1 MLFITN
7 RLPKGSWVTTAG
19 RQFTFDL
26 KNNTPS
32 TSMYFCEYNENKKS
46 SIELG
51 SAMFLNKVKSATQ
64 KQIVL
69 YIHGFSNLPDMAFKA
84 TKEFQDLCNLEL
96 ENEVLVIPLIWP
108 CDDDPGIIK
117 DYWDDEIAADA
128 SNTAFARVL
137 ARFLDWRNSNQAD
150 NDLCTK
156 RINVVAHSMGNRVLR
171 GAINTWQK
179 QFASNGVPLM
189 FRNTFLIA
197 ADIENDS
204 LEYHAL
210 GEGIC
215 SASKNVVVYYAA
227 DDFALGASKVA
238 NRKFTHRLG
247 HLGPREMG
255 LVPKNVF
262 SVNCDQVNNRYDNP
276 KGHSY
281 FRYADNESNSPSTP
295 GIVFKHI
302 FSCIYSGRVD
312 ALTLNNRD
320 VYIEDVTDN

>member
-7 RLPKGSWVTTAG
+7 RLPKGSWITTIG
-19 RQFTFDL
+19 RNFVFDL

-32 TSMYFCEYNENKKS
+32 TSMYFCERNETKGNT
-46 SIELG
+46 IELG
-51 SAMFLNKVKSATQ
+51 SGLFLNKVKAAKQ
-64 KQIVL
+64 KQIIL
-69 YIHGFSNLPDMAFKA
+69 YVHGFSNLPNDVFNAA
-84 TKEFQDLCNLEL
+84 KEFQELCDLEL

-108 CDDDPGIIK
+108 CDSDAGIIK

-128 SNTAFARVL
+128 SSTSFARVI
-137 ARFLDWRNSNQAD
+137 ARFLEWRD
-150 NDLCTK
+150 NNLTVDNKDPCYK
-156 RINVVAHSMGNRVLR
+156 RINIVAHSMGNRVLR
-171 GAINTWQK
+171 GAINTWAK
-179 QFASNGVPLM
+179 QFASNGMPLI

-204 LEYHAL
+204 LEYGAL

-247 HLGPREMG
+247 HLGPREMT
-255 LVPKNVF
+255 LVPKNVYAI
-262 SVNCDQVNNRYDNP
+262 NCDAVNNVYDDP

-281 FRYADNESNSPSTP
+281 FRSAYRNELSP

-302 FSCIYSGRVD
+302 FSCILTGRLD
-312 ALTLNNRD
+312 SESLNTRD
-320 VYIEDVTDN
+320 VFIESISG